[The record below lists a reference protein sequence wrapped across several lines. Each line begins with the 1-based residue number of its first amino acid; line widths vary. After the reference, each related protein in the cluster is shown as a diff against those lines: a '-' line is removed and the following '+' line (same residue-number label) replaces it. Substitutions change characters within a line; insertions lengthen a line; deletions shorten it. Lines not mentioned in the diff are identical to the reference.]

1 MDKRVRWSKNMEVGY
16 APLDKAH
23 RDFIKII
30 NEAYVYTASREMTS
44 MDNVF
49 EKCYDYAR
57 NHFPEEE
64 NIMKQ
69 VGFPDMASHEKSH
82 HAFIKN
88 ISEIRVNFHK
98 ATTRREKEQLSG
110 QAADFLKAWF
120 LGHTL
125 SRDKIYKPYLVR
137 LDKNT
142 KK

>member
-1 MDKRVRWSKNMEVGY
+1 MEKRVKWSKNMEVGY
-16 APLDKAH
+16 EPLDKAH
-23 RDFIKII
+23 KDFIKII
-30 NEAYVYTASREMTS
+30 NEAYVYTASKELSS
-44 MDNVF
+44 MDDVF

-69 VGFPDMASHEKSH
+69 VGFPDMPAHEKSH

-88 ISEIRVNFHK
+88 ISGLRVNFHK
-98 ATTRREKEQLSG
+98 AATKQEKEKVSTE
-110 QAADFLKAWF
+110 AADFLKAWF

-137 LDKNT
+137 LKN
-142 KK
+142 K